1 MFAVRPMFAAGKVLP
16 QLTCQGVTYGV
27 GNSDCTAGILLQILP
42 NGTWEVFS
50 ADTISTTPINSPTS
64 GIWHD
69 GGGDAGVYVR
79 FTRTA
84 STGDGSAPSTG
95 WLQMN
100 TTRSVDCVSGA
111 QPGGSDS
118 DSGTYTIE
126 FATDSGGANII
137 STTTGVKLNTVT
149 TCPPDM

>member
-16 QLTCQGVTYGV
+16 QLTCQGVAYYV
-27 GNSDCTAGILLQILP
+27 SNSICTASIELRILP
-42 NGTWEVFS
+42 DGTWTVFS
-50 ADTISTTPINSPTS
+50 ANTIATSPLGSPTS

-69 GGGDAGVYVR
+69 GGGDASVYVR

-100 TTRSVDCVSGA
+100 AMRSVNCVSEA
-111 QPGGSDS
+111 PPASSDS

-126 FATDSGGANII
+126 FATDPSGMVIV
-137 STTTGVKLNTVT
+137 STTTAVVLNTST
-149 TCPPDM
+149 SCPG